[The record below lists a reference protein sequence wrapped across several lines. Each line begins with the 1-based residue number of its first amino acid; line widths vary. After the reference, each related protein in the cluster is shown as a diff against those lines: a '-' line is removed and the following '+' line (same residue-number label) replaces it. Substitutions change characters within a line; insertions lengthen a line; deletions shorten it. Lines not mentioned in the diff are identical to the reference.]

1 MSGLLDYLASL
12 IGLMVEIKID
22 VRITGAASGFNY
34 TTSMYPTNDQLS
46 IETFVN
52 EVVQT
57 AIDLDYKDQL
67 DPALLFVY
75 VERKK
80 VGDIIRLERIEDVT
94 IPLKN
99 HDQIRVQM
107 WSDFLCDS
115 GKEGGDLSTIDRLQ
129 KK

>member
-1 MSGLLDYLASL
+1 M
-12 IGLMVEIKID
+12 
-22 VRITGAASGFNY
+22 
-34 TTSMYPTNDQLS
+34 
-46 IETFVN
+46 
-52 EVVQT
+52 
-57 AIDLDYKDQL
+57 
-67 DPALLFVY
+67 LFVY